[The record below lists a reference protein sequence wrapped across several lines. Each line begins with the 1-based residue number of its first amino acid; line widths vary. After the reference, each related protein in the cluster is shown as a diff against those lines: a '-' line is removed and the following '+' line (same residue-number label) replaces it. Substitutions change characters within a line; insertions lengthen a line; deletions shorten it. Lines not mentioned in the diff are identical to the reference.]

1 MTPPIFRIEGDRYF
15 CLWSDEGIGIGF
27 ENIREHSD
35 GLHGEV
41 SIQTVNGVGEKQGHI
56 HWARLNLSSSSSRQS
71 LSKLLS
77 TRVKGE
83 PIDWLNLLESA
94 CTMTAHAVR
103 APAPLVDIASVTPSR
118 ADAYCVAPLL
128 PLHETSILYGDGGS
142 GKSLLALTLAVAV
155 AGNVALPW
163 PLRAAVTGPVIYLD
177 YETSKEEQAFRLQAL
192 ANGLLLS
199 SVPSVAYRAAYRP
212 IADEISALKADV
224 QRTGAVLVIVDSIAP
239 ACGGEPESA
248 DVILRFMN
256 ALRSLSPG
264 VTRLVLSHV
273 SKADT
278 EKRRAKPFGSAFVRN
293 LARSCWEIRRA
304 DEETADTLTVGL
316 FHDKANRGKL
326 SRPCGLTYTW
336 QEDAIWVTKQEVAD
350 HPDLAP
356 SASLSYRIR
365 ELLKPGPKTMAEL
378 AEELEAK
385 PESVTRALRRMG
397 DVFRMENY
405 EGGGRGKQNVWS
417 LKADEN

>member
-1 MTPPIFRIEGDRYF
+1 MTVPAFRIEGDRYF
-15 CLWSDEGIGIGF
+15 CLWTAEGIGIGF
-27 ENIREHSD
+27 ENVREHSD

-71 LSKLLS
+71 LSKLLA

-94 CTMTAHAVR
+94 CTMTAHAAR
-103 APAPLVDIASVTPSR
+103 APVPLVDIATVTPSR
-118 ADAYCVAPLL
+118 GDAYCVSPLL

-142 GKSLLALTLAVAV
+142 GKSLLALSLAVAV

-163 PLRAAVTGPVIYLD
+163 PIKAAVHGPVIYLD
-177 YETSKEEQAFRLQAL
+177 YETSKEEQAYRLQAL
-192 ANGLLLS
+192 ANGCLLS
-199 SVPSVAYRAAYRP
+199 ALPSIEYRAAYRP
-212 IADEISALKADV
+212 IADEISSLKVDV

-256 ALRSLSPG
+256 ALRSLGPG
-264 VTRLVLSHV
+264 VSRLVLSHV

-304 DEETADTLTVGL
+304 DDEAADTLTVGL
-316 FHDKANRGKL
+316 FHDKANRGRLQK
-326 SRPCGLTYTW
+326 PFGLTYTW
-336 QEDAIWVTKQEVAD
+336 QGDVVLVGTQTITD

-365 ELLKPGPKTMAEL
+365 ELLKPGPKTMAEI
-378 AEELEAK
+378 AEELDAK
-385 PESVTRALRRMG
+385 PDSVTKTLRRMQ
-397 DVFRMENY
+397 DVCRLDQY
-405 EGGGRGKQNVWS
+405 ESGGRGKQNVWS
-417 LKADEN
+417 LKTDEN